1 MPKRLSEKQKLAL
14 IDSFKDGKTISEL
27 AEIYNCTKM
36 TISRHLKKGI
46 DEATFNNYK
55 KNNQKKF
62 ILENEKQLNY
72 LTNNNKV
79 EEENF
84 RESNHFIDSSYVEV
98 IPLNI
103 EIDNHNQ
110 KDLTSISLSEINL
123 PKIVYVLVDK
133 NIELET
139 KLLREYPD
147 WQFLSQKELNRK
159 TIEIFFDIK
168 VAKKV
173 CKKDQKVI
181 KLPNTDVFKLVAPLL
196 ISKGIT
202 RIVSPEQLI
211 AF

>member
-55 KNNQKKF
+55 KNNKKKF
-62 ILENEKQLNY
+62 TLENEKQLNY
-72 LTNNNKV
+72 LTNKNKV

-139 KLLREYPD
+139 KLLIEYPD

-168 VAKKV
+168 AAKKV

>member
-55 KNNQKKF
+55 KNNKKKF
-62 ILENEKQLNY
+62 TLENEKQLNY
-72 LTNNNKV
+72 LTNKNKV

-168 VAKKV
+168 AAKKV

>member
-55 KNNQKKF
+55 KNNKKKF
-62 ILENEKQLNY
+62 TLENEKQLNY

-139 KLLREYPD
+139 KLLIEYPD

-168 VAKKV
+168 AAKKI

>member
-139 KLLREYPD
+139 KLLIEYPD

-168 VAKKV
+168 AAKKI

>member
-55 KNNQKKF
+55 KNNKKKF
-62 ILENEKQLNY
+62 TLENEKQLNY
-72 LTNNNKV
+72 LTNKNKV

-139 KLLREYPD
+139 KLLIEYPD

-168 VAKKV
+168 AAKKI

>member
-168 VAKKV
+168 AAKKI

>member
-1 MPKRLSEKQKLAL
+1 VPKRLSEKQKLAL

-55 KNNQKKF
+55 KNNKKKF
-62 ILENEKQLNY
+62 TLENEKQLNY
-72 LTNNNKV
+72 LTNKNKV

-139 KLLREYPD
+139 KLLIEYPD

-168 VAKKV
+168 AAKKV